1 MKINT
6 IRPYYYFLDNVK
18 VNWQLPYK
26 ELDMYH
32 RNLIK
37 DFYWEFHKLLTY
49 NVKSCFT
56 TNGVF
61 GTIAHNIYSDLPDRP
76 IRKDFKTSRGYAFAE
91 ENLKEFQNVHVHKK
105 DPHYNYKVEW
115 GGKFFT
121 AQKTTHIKKDAWHWF
136 KDYLHIQNFISDAF
150 YDNLQVITGKDLRN
164 SKSFKIHCT
173 VSRVDIAKNHKGNMV
188 NVMPLANK
196 NHKDIHFYQERSYK
210 KKPYIYGLSIGKRM
224 AKSGI
229 HFRTYDKR
237 FDLDG
242 IQSSLERFGTIYY
255 VRKEWELKSRTLRRF
270 GITTPEDLMATIQKK
285 ETLTEIVF
293 RMRKSADTILMK
305 DNQLYRSIHNELIK
319 EFVNP
324 IEGYSM
330 DEHTFNKM
338 MKRKA
343 NIFSTKI
350 NSDLVQIHAYNP
362 MKQINGLIKKNGI
375 HLGAKQIKEL
385 IEALLVKYQMVDL
398 EFDNYERL
406 IMETMEGINK
416 DPQILKS
423 LKEIE
428 DKKRATLEY
437 SQRLVNTFKK
447 NQAAVK

>member
-6 IRPYYYFLDNVK
+6 IRPYYYFLDNIK
-18 VNWQLPYK
+18 VNWQLPFK
-26 ELDMYH
+26 DLDMYH
-32 RNLIK
+32 REIIR

-61 GTIAHNIYSDLPDRP
+61 GQIAHNIYSDSLNVD
-76 IRKDFKTSRGYAFAE
+76 KD
-91 ENLKEFQNVHVHKK
+91 NVKEFQNVHVHKK
-105 DPHYNYKVEW
+105 DPHYNIKVEW

-121 AQKTTHIKKDAWHWF
+121 SQKSKYIREDAWHWF
-136 KDYLHIQNFISDAF
+136 KDYLHIHNFISDAF
-150 YDNLQVITGKDLRN
+150 YDNLQVVTGKDLRN

-173 VSRVDIAKNHKGNMV
+173 VSRVDIAKNHKGNMI

-196 NHKDIHFYQERSYK
+196 NHKEIHFYQERSYK
-210 KKPYIYGLSIGKRM
+210 KKPYIYGLSIGKRI

-229 HFRTYDKR
+229 HFRCYDKR

-270 GITTPEDLMATIQKK
+270 GITTPEDLMSTIQKK
-285 ETLTEIVF
+285 VLLTEIIF
-293 RMRKSADTILMK
+293 RIRKSADTILMK
-305 DNQLYRSIHNELIK
+305 DNQLYRSIHNEMVR

-324 IEGYSM
+324 LEDYTM
-330 DEHTFNKM
+330 DEHTFDEM

-343 NIFSTKI
+343 NIFNTKV

-385 IEALLVKYQMVDL
+385 IEALLSKYQMVDL
-398 EFDNYERL
+398 DYDNYEQL
-406 IMETMEGINK
+406 IHSTMEGIKK
-416 DPQILKS
+416 DSRIIQS
-423 LKEIE
+423 LEDIKKKKKE
-428 DKKRATLEY
+428 TLEY
-437 SQRLVNTFKK
+437 SIKLANSYKK
-447 NQAAVK
+447 DKAAQP